1 MARPFTFALRV
12 VFLAFFALNAWNILK
27 DTKSYQQ
34 SLHKSYATFEKT
46 IYKLYKLKFPAFLA
60 STATDKIGE
69 HIVRGIAWGQL
80 LFTGAALFIS
90 PIFTAVVGLIY
101 FLISLIQLNAA
112 KLSRNVKLEELEP
125 FVLALGLFA
134 ASLVLSCSGGSSGI
148 KKAGRAKFNE
158 SVAASQASKNTE
170 TKTKKKT
177 QTQRD

>member
-46 IYKLYKLKFPAFLA
+46 ILKLYKLKFPAFLA
-60 STATDKIGE
+60 STATEKIGE
-69 HIVRGIAWGQL
+69 HIVKGIAWAQL

-101 FLISLIQLNAA
+101 FIISLIQLNAA
-112 KLSRNVKLEELEP
+112 KLSRNVKLE
-125 FVLALGLFA
+125 
-134 ASLVLSCSGGSSGI
+134 ASLVLSCSSSASCG

-177 QTQRD
+177 QRD